1 MSIRHKSTFQRWVA
15 SMCLASVFAT
25 GCSPVNRFKAW
36 RDSKDVSYFQSYVT
50 QIEQPNVPDTVPA
63 LATEAI
69 NPLALENPSDLPTY
83 DLKLQEAIQMALQSS
98 TVLRNLGGTVVP
110 APNSRPTQMDPAL
123 VELNP
128 LGGTQAALAAF
139 DATVTSSL
147 FWNQADQ
154 PQNVPIIKDP
164 VFGSILV
171 GVRQGLQANQLN
183 QIQKRTATGATFALR
198 TNVLYDQNQVARA
211 NFARLYPSD
220 FSGFIEAEWRQPMM
234 QGAGTEFNRI
244 AGPNAPVGQYNG
256 VLIARINTDVSLA
269 DFEAGVVNLINDV
282 ETAYW
287 ELYFTYR
294 ALEAQIS
301 GRDSALRTW
310 QRIREL
316 QKVGYRGGEADA
328 EAQSRSNYYLFA
340 SQLNDALGG
349 PNGLYAAEQRLR
361 YMIGIQA
368 SDGRLIRPVDDP
380 IQAEVMFDWQSALSD
395 AVTQRVEVRRQKWN
409 IKRRELE
416 LIAARLNRR
425 PRLDAVN
432 SYRYRGMGNHLFGTF
447 DGAEPFDNFFTSLAT
462 GNYQEW
468 RSGLELAYP
477 VGLRQA
483 SAAVRSAQLNLARD
497 IALLEEQQLR
507 ISHDLSFSARQISRS
522 YQQMQI
528 NYNRIEADK
537 LQVEVLR
544 NRYERGLININFLL
558 QAQQQLASS
567 TSAFFRSLVDYN
579 LSIRDFHR
587 DKGSLLSY
595 NQVNLSEE
603 PLTGGNLNGAYQR
616 GKFFTP
622 RDNPEEVTVRNRI
635 SGGAFDPTSVGAYST
650 GMPVDGSE
658 SPETQPAG
666 SPSDA
671 GSQGDSGAVN
681 QGAPVPPVRTSVPAD
696 SRSPAVTSTPNAEP
710 QVILPTAPGASPT
723 GSGLAPIPPLPKP

>member
-1 MSIRHKSTFQRWVA
+1 MSRNQKSKFHRWA
-15 SMCLASVFAT
+15 SSMCLASMLAT
-25 GCSPVNRFKAW
+25 GCSPVDRFRAW
-36 RDSKDVSYFQSYVT
+36 RDSKDVSYFQNFVT
-50 QIEQPNVPDTVPA
+50 QIEHPDVPDTVSSRA
-63 LATEAI
+63 SDTI
-69 NPLALENPSDLPTY
+69 NPLSLENPSDLPTF
-83 DLKLQEAIQMALQSS
+83 DLKLQEAIQTALQTS
-98 TVLRNLGGTVVP
+98 TVLRDLGGTVVP
-110 APNSRPTQMDPAL
+110 APNGRPTQMDPAL
-123 VELNP
+123 VDLNP
-128 LGGTQAALAAF
+128 LNGTQAALAAF
-139 DATVTSSL
+139 DAQVTSTL
-147 FWNQADQ
+147 FWNKTDQ

-164 VFGSILV
+164 VFGSLLV
-171 GVRQGLQANQLN
+171 GVRQGVQGNQIN
-183 QIQKRTATGATFALR
+183 QIQKRTATGATFAFR
-198 TNVLYDQNQVARA
+198 TNVLYDHNQVARA

-220 FSGFIEAEWRQPMM
+220 FSGFLEAEWRQPLM
-234 QGAGTEFNRI
+234 QGAGTTFNRI
-244 AGPNAPVGQYNG
+244 AGPNSVVGQYNG

-269 DFEAGVVNLINDV
+269 DFEAGVVRLINDV

-287 ELYFTYR
+287 ELYFAYR

-328 EAQSRSNYYLFA
+328 EAQSRSNFYLFA

-361 YMIGIQA
+361 YMIGVQA
-368 SDGRLIRPVDDP
+368 SDGRLIRPSDDP

-425 PRLDAVN
+425 PRLDVVN
-432 SYRYRGMGNHLFGTF
+432 SYRYRGLGNHLLGSR
-447 DGAEPFDNFFTSLAT
+447 DPSEPFDNFFTSLGT
-462 GNYQEW
+462 GNFQEW
-468 RSGLELAYP
+468 RSGFELSYP

-483 SAAVRSAQLNLARD
+483 SAAVRAAQLSLARD
-497 IALLEEQQLR
+497 MALLEEQQLR
-507 ISHDLSFSARQISRS
+507 ISHELSFSARQIARS
-522 YQQMQI
+522 YEQMQI

-558 QAQQQLASS
+558 QAQQGLASS

-587 DKGSLLSY
+587 EKGSLLTY
-595 NQVNLSEE
+595 NQVGLSEE
-603 PLTGGNLNGAYQR
+603 PLTGGMLNGAYQR
-616 GKFFTP
+616 GRHFTP

-635 SGGAFDPTSVGAYST
+635 SAGGFDPSSVGAYSNALP
-650 GMPVDGSE
+650 GVNGANLPGSNMPSANPSTPTEMVEPVNTDE
-658 SPETQPAG
+658 G
-666 SPSDA
+666 SPSS
-671 GSQGDSGAVN
+671 GLTSQPDRG
-681 QGAPVPPVRTSVPAD
+681 PVSNGP
-696 SRSPAVTSTPNAEP
+696 
-710 QVILPTAPGASPT
+710 ILP
-723 GSGLAPIPPLPKP
+723 LPPLPQPR